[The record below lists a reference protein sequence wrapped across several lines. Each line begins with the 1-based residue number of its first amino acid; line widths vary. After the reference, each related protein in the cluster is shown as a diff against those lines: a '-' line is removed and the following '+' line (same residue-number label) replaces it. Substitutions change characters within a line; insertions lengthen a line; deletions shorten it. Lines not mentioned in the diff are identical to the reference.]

1 MIVQSASNF
10 YWGARFDGQYLQ
22 QAGMKKVA
30 NMHKN
35 MVKNTLLF
43 LSTMLLATAAVAN
56 ASDAKIGFV
65 DRERIVRE
73 SAPAKRSQAKLEKEF
88 STRKAELDKLQKQG
102 RDMDATLLKESVTL
116 PEADR
121 MVKERQL
128 AQLTRDFQRIQR
140 EYRED
145 FTLRQQ
151 EEFVSLQ
158 ERAQKVIID
167 IAEKEKF
174 DLILQDVVFFSPRV
188 DITDKVIKALADK

>member
-1 MIVQSASNF
+1 
-10 YWGARFDGQYLQ
+10 
-22 QAGMKKVA
+22 MKKVA
-30 NMHKN
+30 NMHEN